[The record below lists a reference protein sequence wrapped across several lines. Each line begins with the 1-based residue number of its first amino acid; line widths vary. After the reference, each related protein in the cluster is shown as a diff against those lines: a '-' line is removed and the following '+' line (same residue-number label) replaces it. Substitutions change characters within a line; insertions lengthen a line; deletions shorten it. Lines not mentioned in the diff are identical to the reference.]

1 MADNTIHVLLKTMKI
16 VIYYQ
21 DIDVVL
27 GASLT
32 NAINST
38 SSLKSMSQI
47 TNYSLEPDLV
57 VLLRTNIEFE
67 TDNKIE
73 EAKKRMDLDVIM
85 DDKDDMDNLQSRKKK
100 RTYLL

>member
-47 TNYSLEPDLV
+47 TNYSLEPG
-57 VLLRTNIEFE
+57 
-67 TDNKIE
+67 
-73 EAKKRMDLDVIM
+73 MGLDKLK
-85 DDKDDMDNLQSRKKK
+85 KDDIKK
-100 RTYLL
+100 LLDQRDLSYD